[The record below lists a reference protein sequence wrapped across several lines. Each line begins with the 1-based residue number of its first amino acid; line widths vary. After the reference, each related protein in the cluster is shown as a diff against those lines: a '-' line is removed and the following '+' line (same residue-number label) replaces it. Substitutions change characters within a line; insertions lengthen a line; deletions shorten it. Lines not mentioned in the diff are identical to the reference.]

1 MRRTEETAETSFAW
15 VKALRAA
22 ALLLNR
28 EVCRYVLACRADL
41 EPEHRR
47 YLERVSRRAWDEAYE
62 LYDAGVWEHFEID
75 EVELRRRALVVA
87 SLRQTGRVEEAA
99 EEEREALRRAISS
112 TREMTAA

>member
-41 EPEHRR
+41 EPGHRR
-47 YLERVSRRAWDEAYE
+47 YLERISRRAWVEASD
-62 LYDAGVWEHFEID
+62 LYSDDVWEHFEID
-75 EVELRRRALVVA
+75 EVELRRRALLVA
-87 SLRQTGRVEEAA
+87 SLRQSGRVAEAA
-99 EEEREALRRAISS
+99 EEEREALRRAITS
-112 TREMTAA
+112 TRETVA